1 MVHPSSQIKIG
12 QYMERAQAALLGANP
27 GLTQPHTAGTGSKDA
42 LTQPDAA
49 VAPSAAT
56 NTNAMRRC
64 GVYAAA

>member
-1 MVHPSSQIKIG
+1 
-12 QYMERAQAALLGANP
+12 MERAQAALLGANP